1 MVVRDPM
8 NDARLRALG
17 IGMLFAYCALRVSG
31 SAPGFEALQLAGAG
45 AYVHLD
51 PSSFLAMGGLGLLWR
66 GGVTRGSSV
75 LLLGTLSAT
84 FAISTLHANLVRYY
98 SGNALA
104 WDLGNFVQPMWRS
117 AHGQSMTVTFW
128 GASPL
133 WGDHGSFAMFLFAP
147 LTRLF
152 ADPATGVL
160 LAQAGI
166 SSAFIPA
173 LYVVARR
180 AGLERAP
187 SLAVSTVAASSRALF
202 EAATF
207 DFHQECALGLLL
219 TLLTLCVLTNRHRH
233 AVVLALLAASLKDM
247 AALTAMM
254 ALLYFALRRRSA
266 ILLAGAALCA
276 GIAAFDMR
284 VLPSLTGWP
293 SYVAMNT
300 SAGLDL
306 SAAVLSTL
314 GRSLS
319 QGFAGWLHPFSWFTG
334 APWAA
339 AAALSPKLAVKGLG
353 FQYGF
358 LWAPVGLLGTI
369 FIFSW
374 LSRRAPQRVASA
386 GAAWVALTLAINARP
401 AAPDTS
407 LGDAYAHFFASRTAL
422 LNTLPAAASIGTDAC
437 TSPLLMDRAEVRGLC
452 LLDVA
457 ALARGGAERWSAPA
471 SRALEVDYI
480 VFDRLCTA
488 HGTCAQAQLEQAQR
502 RGFKLQAIVR
512 QRWGVFA
519 RGETLPP
526 PAQ

>member
-8 NDARLRALG
+8 KNAGLSGLG
-17 IGMLFAYCALRVSG
+17 ISMLAVYCALRVSG
-31 SAPGFEALQLAGAG
+31 WVPGVDAWRIEGAG
-45 AYVHLD
+45 AYVRLD
-51 PSSFLAMGGLGLLWR
+51 PSSLLAICGLGLVWR
-66 GGVTRGSSV
+66 GGASRGSSTLV
-75 LLLGTLSAT
+75 LGILSAT

-98 SGNALA
+98 GGDALA

-160 LAQAGI
+160 LAQAGLAA
-166 SSAFIPA
+166 AFIPA
-173 LYVVARR
+173 LYLVARR
-180 AGLERAP
+180 AGLERTL
-187 SLAVSTVAASSRALF
+187 SLAISTAAASSRALF
-202 EAATF
+202 HAAAF
-207 DFHQECALGLLL
+207 DFHPECALGLLL
-219 TLLTLCVLTNRHRH
+219 ALLALSVLTQRHRH
-233 AVVLALLAASLKDM
+233 AIVLALLAASLKDV
-247 AALTAMM
+247 AALTVMM
-254 ALLYFALRRRSA
+254 ALVYFAWRHRSA
-266 ILLAGAALCA
+266 LLLAGAALCA

-284 VLPSLTGWP
+284 VLPALTGWP

-300 SAGLDL
+300 SAGIDL
-306 SAAVLSTL
+306 STAVLSTL
-314 GRSLS
+314 GRSVS
-319 QGFAGWLHPFSWFTG
+319 QGLAGWLHPFSWFSG

-358 LWAPVGLLGTI
+358 LWAPVGMLGTV
-369 FIFSW
+369 FAFSW
-374 LSRRAPQRVASA
+374 LSRRAPQRVATA
-386 GAAWVALTLAINARP
+386 GAAWAALTLAINARP

-407 LGDAYAHFFASRTAL
+407 LRDAHAHFVASRTAL
-422 LNTLPAAASIGTDAC
+422 QSALPAAARIGTDAC
-437 TSPLLMDRAEVRGLC
+437 TSPLLLDRADVRGLC

-457 ALARGGAERWSAPA
+457 ALARGHEERWNSPAP
-471 SRALEVDYI
+471 RALEVDYV

-488 HGTCAQAQLEQAQR
+488 HGACAQAQLEQAQR
-502 RGFKLQAIVR
+502 LGFKLHTIVR

-519 RGETLPP
+519 R
-526 PAQ
+526 